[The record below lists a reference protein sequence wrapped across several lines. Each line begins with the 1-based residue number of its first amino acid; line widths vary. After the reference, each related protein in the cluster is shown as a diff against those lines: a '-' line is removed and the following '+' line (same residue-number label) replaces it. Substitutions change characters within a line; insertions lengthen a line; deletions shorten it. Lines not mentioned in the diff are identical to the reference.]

1 MEGSIRS
8 VYQSDDNEH
17 FILWNGGGEITLTF
31 HAAFLHV
38 LVLLLLLLLLLLLF
52 LHFLLLLL
60 FVLLLLFLLFRMISS
75 TSWFAYV
82 YIGLTGRG
90 HRGRGRRGMQ
100 INKRQDDISLTASST
115 STGGPPTLA
124 KTCAW
129 TDAPY
134 AL

>member
-31 HAAFLHV
+31 HAAFPYV

-52 LHFLLLLL
+52 LL
-60 FVLLLLFLLFRMISS
+60 LLLLFLLFRMISS

-90 HRGRGRRGMQ
+90 HRGRGRWGMQ

>member
-52 LHFLLLLL
+52 LL
-60 FVLLLLFLLFRMISS
+60 LLLLFLLFRMISS

>member
-52 LHFLLLLL
+52 LL
-60 FVLLLLFLLFRMISS
+60 LLLLFLLFRMISS

-82 YIGLTGRG
+82 YIGVTGRG